1 MRKKARAW
9 SLISISGRRQYG
21 GNLGYT
27 DDPVRMYRYD
37 SSVANSRQVTEG
49 DLVVVRDRSQL
60 IGVGIIENIVKN
72 YGDKK
77 RLRCPKCNIPNI
89 KERHTISPRWRCNN
103 GHTFPNP
110 SEEIV
115 SVTHFEARYGNYFVP
130 AGSTIPASVV
140 RAVSLRPS
148 AQLSIGELDPQKL
161 ESVILGKIPPAR
173 VLFSE
178 FVQSLSNLGG
188 ESISGGEEVLSG
200 YSPSMT
206 DRRERVLRSILE
218 RRGQMSFRTK
228 LVRRYGKVC
237 MISGCQLLDVLEAAH
252 IWPYRGPSDNHVDNG
267 LLLRADLHTLFD
279 LDLLGIHPV
288 NHRVS
293 LAPTAESA
301 GYSCF
306 MGEKLF
312 IRGNRVPSQQALT
325 ARWNAF
331 CRNVGAAPDCS

>member
-9 SLISISGRRQYG
+9 SLISISKRRQYG

-37 SSVANSRQVTEG
+37 NSVANSRQVTEG
-49 DLVVVRDRSQL
+49 DFVILRDRSRL
-60 IGVGIIENIVKN
+60 IGVGIIETIVEKD
-72 YGDKK
+72 GDKK

-115 SVTHFEARYGNYFVP
+115 SVTRFEARYGNSFVP
-130 AGSTIPASVV
+130 AGSMIPASVV
-140 RAVSLRPS
+140 RAAALRPS
-148 AQLSIGELDPQKL
+148 AQLSIGELDPEKL
-161 ESVILGKIPPAR
+161 ESVILSKIPLAR

-178 FVQSLSNLGG
+178 FVQSLSNLGE
-188 ESISGGEEVLSG
+188 ESISDGEEILSV
-200 YSPSMT
+200 YSLSMT
-206 DRRERVLRSILE
+206 ERRERVLRSILE
-218 RRGQMSFRTK
+218 RRGQMSFRRK
-228 LVRRYGKVC
+228 LVRRYGTVC

-293 LAPTAESA
+293 LASTVESA

-306 MGEKLF
+306 IGAKLF
-312 IRGNRVPSQQALT
+312 IRGNQVPSQQALT
-325 ARWNAF
+325 ARWNVF
-331 CRNVGAAPDCS
+331 CRNVEAAPN